1 MQLTPTCSTHVETKI
16 HPRFNRSTFAKRL
29 TCLFPSQVSPHPYIS
44 ISLASVFQHECDG
57 EEDGSNVVTAAAHNS
72 IIKSSKKRVIE
83 GEGKRKRG
91 DRRSGSSGEEK
102 MLARRFS
109 PWKWRVGKETEERT
123 DTRMTSAKF
132 AGILTPFPLS
142 SFRAYTWNQIYAT

>member
-1 MQLTPTCSTHVETKI
+1 MP
-16 HPRFNRSTFAKRL
+16 
-29 TCLFPSQVSPHPYIS
+29 VSNASVSPYIS

-57 EEDGSNVVTAAAHNS
+57 EEDGSSVVTAAAHNS
-72 IIKSSKKRVIE
+72 IIKSSKKKRESKGRKEKE
-83 GEGKRKRG
+83 GR

-109 PWKWRVGKETEERT
+109 SWKWRVGKETEERT

-132 AGILTPFPLS
+132 AGILTPPLVLV
-142 SFRAYTWNQIYAT
+142 

>member
-1 MQLTPTCSTHVETKI
+1 MP
-16 HPRFNRSTFAKRL
+16 
-29 TCLFPSQVSPHPYIS
+29 PHPYIS

-72 IIKSSKKRVIE
+72 IIKSSKKKRVIE
-83 GEGKRKRG
+83 GEEGEG
-91 DRRSGSSGEEK
+91 GEIEGRSGSSGEEK

-109 PWKWRVGKETEERT
+109 SWKWRVGKETEERT

-132 AGILTPFPLS
+132 AGNFTPSPLS
-142 SFRAYTWNQIYAT
+142 SFRAFTWNQIYAT